1 MKSPVAGVAMGLV
14 MGEDGRYSVLT
25 DIAGVEDHLGDMD
38 FKVAGTAQGINALQM
53 DIKVKGITY
62 EVMEQALKQAR
73 EGRLFI
79 LDKMR
84 EAIAEPRAQVSPH
97 APKMLRM
104 VIPVDKIGALIGPGG
119 KTIRAIQEDTGVNI
133 DTEDDGTVLISGV
146 DSASMEKARTR
157 VDALTREIR
166 IGDIF
171 TGKVM
176 RITNFGAFVQLVPG
190 KDGLIRL
197 DDLGSDLDEDGL
209 EMGQELTVMV
219 QEIDHMGRINLSRR
233 ALFDGPEGSQ
243 EPAADRPSRPPFAQP
258 RQGGSPP
265 GARGG
270 GPGNSQR
277 PPPRQGGPRPPSSP
291 GQRPSPSPRPPSFRG
306 FSDR

>member
-1 MKSPVAGVAMGLV
+1 
-14 MGEDGRYSVLT
+14 
-25 DIAGVEDHLGDMD
+25 MD
-38 FKVAGTAQGINALQM
+38 FKVAGTAEGINALQM

-62 EVMEQALKQAR
+62 DVMEQALKQAR

-84 EAIAEPRAQVSPH
+84 EAISEPRSQVNQY

-119 KTIRAIQEDTGVNI
+119 KTIRAIQEETGVNI

-146 DSASMEKARTR
+146 SSASMEKARER
-157 VDALTREIR
+157 VDGLTRELR

-171 TGKVM
+171 TGKVV

-197 DDLGSDLDEDGL
+197 EELGSDFDQDSLAMGL
-209 EMGQELTVMV
+209 ELTVMI

-233 ALFDGPEGSQ
+233 ALFGGPDGPG
-243 EPAADRPSRPPFAQP
+243 EPSGRPSRPPYEQSRP
-258 RQGGSPP
+258 GGPPP
-265 GARGG
+265 GARGS
-270 GPGNSQR
+270 GPGNIQR
-277 PPPRQGGPRPPSSP
+277 PSPPRHSGSRPPAGPGGRPQPRPPSL
-291 GQRPSPSPRPPSFRG
+291 RG
-306 FSDR
+306 SSDR